1 MKSKAPLMLM
11 EQMILLTVFA
21 LVAALC
27 VQAFVKSDEISTTS
41 ESRDQA
47 VICVQSIA
55 ELVRYH
61 HGDISAAANASGGSV
76 ADGMLQIAYDASW
89 NVINGA
95 DNAAYLLYAKPLP
108 ADVVG
113 LYKAR
118 IWVVANH
125 TNQTDELFSLEVMW
139 QGGQINAENE

>member
-21 LVAALC
+21 LAAALC
-27 VQAFVKSDEISTTS
+27 VQAFVKSDKISTTS

-47 VICVQSIA
+47 VICVQSAA
-55 ELVRYH
+55 EMMRYH
-61 HGDISAAANASGGSV
+61 HGDIATVATATGGSV
-76 ADGMLQIAYDASW
+76 TGGMLQIAYDKSW
-89 NVINGA
+89 NIVNDA
-95 DNAAYLLYAKPLP
+95 DSASYLLYARALP

-118 IWVVANH
+118 VWVVPQHSDEPA
-125 TNQTDELFSLEVMW
+125 ELFSLEIMW
-139 QGGQINAENE
+139 QGGQANAENE

>member
-21 LVAALC
+21 LAAALC
-27 VQAFVKSDEISTTS
+27 VQAFVKSDKISTTS

-55 ELVRYH
+55 EMMRYH
-61 HGDISAAANASGGSV
+61 HGDISVVANAAGGSV
-76 ADGMLQIAYDASW
+76 TGDMLQIAYDKSW
-89 NVINGA
+89 NIVNSM
-95 DNAAYLLYAKPLP
+95 DSAAYLLYARALP
-108 ADVVG
+108 ADVAG

-118 IWVVANH
+118 VWVIPH
-125 TNQTDELFSLEVMW
+125 HSDEQDELFSLEIMW
-139 QGGQINAENE
+139 QGGQANAENE